1 MVYVEEAGK
10 HMYFN
15 NLTNEQRQRLIDVQ
29 QRAEALRL
37 LDRDLRRRFAGW
49 MTWRESKGHE
59 YLVRRNGRTEKSLGV
74 RSPST
79 EDSFKAFSSGK
90 AAAEERRNGLRQV
103 LQGMARVNRAMDLGR
118 VPSLVGRIL
127 RRLDEAGVLGEQV
140 CVVGTNA
147 LFAYEA
153 RAGVR
158 FETDLLATG
167 DIDIAL
173 DARRN
178 LALAGKTMPEGLL
191 GALRKVDKTFA
202 PIADACFRA
211 VSAGGMMVDLITPE
225 PKQVMSVSPRRKRRL
240 GGRAE
245 FMAVE
250 DIEAVEVPR
259 LEMIVDAP
267 RMTAVAVA
275 EDGLPV
281 WIPAADP
288 RWWAAH
294 KLWLASEP
302 SREPVK
308 RQRDRDQG
316 LAVAQLLALAWGEA
330 DMSDEA
336 LASIPVPLR
345 QQLRQAL
352 LEAQEGVGD
361 EPEW

>member
-1 MVYVEEAGK
+1 MF
-10 HMYFN
+10 FN
-15 NLTNEQRQRLIDVQ
+15 SLNNEQRQRLIDVQ
-29 QRAEALRL
+29 QRAEVLRL
-37 LDRDLRRRFAGW
+37 LEADLRRRFAGW
-49 MTWRESKGHE
+49 MTWREIKGRE
-59 YLVRRNGRTEKSLGV
+59 YLVRRRGRTEKSLGV
-74 RSPST
+74 RGPGT
-79 EDSFKAFSSGK
+79 EEAFRAFTGGK
-90 AAAEERRNGLRQV
+90 AAAEERRQGLRQV
-103 LQGMARVNRAMDLGR
+103 LQGMARVNRAMGLGR

-127 RRLDEAGVLGEQV
+127 RRLDEAGVLGEQI

-158 FETDLLATG
+158 FQTDLLATG

-178 LALAGKTMPEGLL
+178 LALAGKTMPDGLL
-191 GALRKVDKTFA
+191 GVLRKVDRTFA
-202 PIADACFRA
+202 PTADASFRA
-211 VSAGGMMVDLITPE
+211 VNAGGLMVDFITPE
-225 PKQVMSVSPRRKRRL
+225 PKQVMSIAPRRKRRL
-240 GGRAE
+240 GGGTE
-245 FMAVE
+245 PSAVE
-250 DIEAVEVPR
+250 DMEAVEVPR

-267 RMTAVAVA
+267 RLAAVAVA

-281 WIPAADP
+281 WISAADP

-294 KLWLASEP
+294 KLWLAREP
-302 SREPVK
+302 GRDPVK

-316 LAVAQLLALAWGEA
+316 VAVAQLLARAWGEA
-330 DMSDEA
+330 DVSDEA

-352 LEAQEGVGD
+352 LEAREGADD